1 MVLALGA
8 LLVTAVVVV
17 FVLHP
22 IITEAQAPLERQED
36 EPTEAEMRKTVAL
49 KALRDA
55 EYEHA
60 MGKLDDADYQSLR
73 SELSQEALDALRAEE
88 ATGAAAGPGRGEDEE
103 LEAEIA
109 SVRAKLKDA
118 PECGSCGEENDP
130 GARFCSECGRPLDGS
145 AG

>member
-8 LLVTAVVVV
+8 LLVTALVVV

-22 IITEAQAPLERQED
+22 IITGSQAPLERQED
-36 EPTEAEMRKTVAL
+36 EPTEAEVRKTVAL

-73 SELSQEALDALRAEE
+73 SELSAEALEALQAEE
-88 ATGAAAGPGRGEDEE
+88 AAGTSASPGSGEDRE

-118 PECGSCGEENDP
+118 PVCGACGEVNDP
-130 GARFCSECGRPLDGS
+130 GARFCYECGRPLGGA